1 MGGGQMTD
9 NEIEEDPRDKW
20 TAFHFSLSNP
30 TGADQGDVARLLRSG
45 ADQLDAL
52 GDIQVADI
60 TFNSEPTQGEDDLS
74 LTVYY
79 YRRPRRR

>member
-1 MGGGQMTD
+1 MSD
-9 NEIEEDPRDKW
+9 NESVSDPRDKW

-30 TGADQGDVARLLRSG
+30 MGVDQGDVARLLRAG

-60 TFNSEPTQGEDDLS
+60 TFNTEPTEGEDDLS

-79 YRRPRRR
+79 HRTPRRR